1 VRKPSYADDPICFG
15 IGWDTYDPDTKNYNL
30 DIRMDYSQTVA
41 TGTNQVK
48 NQLKRYDVKWLELLD
63 SSGFLQ
69 LMSSATSSIIEKR
82 SSLTPEEYRF
92 SLLYTY
98 MDTGDFTDNTAQGAM
113 VGIWFPLC
121 FLSLA

>member
-1 VRKPSYADDPICFG
+1 
-15 IGWDTYDPDTKNYNL
+15 
-30 DIRMDYSQTVA
+30 
-41 TGTNQVK
+41 
-48 NQLKRYDVKWLELLD
+48 
-63 SSGFLQ
+63 
-69 LMSSATSSIIEKR
+69 MSSATSSIIEKR

>member
-1 VRKPSYADDPICFG
+1 
-15 IGWDTYDPDTKNYNL
+15 
-30 DIRMDYSQTVA
+30 
-41 TGTNQVK
+41 
-48 NQLKRYDVKWLELLD
+48 LKRYDVKWLELLD